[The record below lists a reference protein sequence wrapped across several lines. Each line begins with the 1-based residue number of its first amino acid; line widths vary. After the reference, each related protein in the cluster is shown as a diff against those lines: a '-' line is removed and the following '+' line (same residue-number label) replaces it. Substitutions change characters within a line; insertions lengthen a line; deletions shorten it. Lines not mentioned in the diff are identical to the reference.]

1 MKRIIIASLLLVALA
16 CSKDK
21 DPGFTSAE
29 GKWKY
34 TTPDS
39 KIAVTFELVKTPSG
53 GLSVTTQTIKVD
65 GVAFESA
72 SLIDG
77 VSLPNISTI
86 RINAND
92 AKAVYP
98 YNIIFK
104 NGVVSSDFTKIE
116 VPDATYTFPWP
127 TVQALKTVIIE
138 RQ

>member
-21 DPGFTSAE
+21 DPGFSSAE

-39 KIAVTFELVKTPSG
+39 KVAVTFELVKTSAG
-53 GLSVTTQTIKVD
+53 GLEITAQTIKVD
-65 GVAFESA
+65 GVSFESA
-72 SLIDG
+72 SLIEG
-77 VSLPNISTI
+77 VSLPNIGTLK
-86 RINAND
+86 INAND

-104 NGVVSSDFTKIE
+104 NGVVNSDFTKIE
-116 VPDATYTFPWP
+116 APDASYTFPWP
-127 TVQALKTVIIE
+127 TVKPLTTVVIE

>member
-1 MKRIIIASLLLVALA
+1 MRWIISASLLLVALA

-34 TTPDS
+34 TTPDG
-39 KIAVTFELVKTPSG
+39 KIEVTFELTKTSSG
-53 GLSVTTQTIKVD
+53 GLTISSQTINVD

-72 SLIDG
+72 NQIDG
-77 VSLPNISTI
+77 VSLPTIATI

-92 AKAVYP
+92 SKAVYP

-104 NGVVSSDFTKIE
+104 NSVVNSDFTKIE
-116 VPDATYTFPWP
+116 APDATYTFPWP
-127 TVQALKTVIIE
+127 TVKALKAVVIE

>member
-1 MKRIIIASLLLVALA
+1 MKWIIITCLLALNIG

-21 DPGFTSAE
+21 DPGFSSAE

-34 TTPDS
+34 TTSDG
-39 KIAVTFELVKTPSG
+39 KIAVTFELAKTSTG
-53 GLSVTTQTIKVD
+53 GLTITTQTIMVD

-77 VSLPNISTI
+77 VSLPSIATI

-92 AKAVYP
+92 SKAVYP

-104 NGVVSSDFTKIE
+104 NSVVNSDFTKIE
-116 VPDATYTFPWP
+116 APDATYTFPWP
-127 TVQALKTVIIE
+127 TVKPLKTIVIE

>member
-1 MKRIIIASLLLVALA
+1 MKRIIIASLLLVAMA

-21 DPGFTSAE
+21 DPAFTSVE

-34 TTPDS
+34 TTPDG
-39 KIAVTFELVKTPSG
+39 KIAVTFELTKTSSG
-53 GLSVTTQTIKVD
+53 GLTISSQPIIIDNVS
-65 GVAFESA
+65 FESA

-77 VSLPNISTI
+77 VSLPNIATI

-104 NGVVSSDFTKIE
+104 NGVVNSDFTRIE

-127 TVQALKTVIIE
+127 AVKALKTVVIE

>member
-1 MKRIIIASLLLVALA
+1 MRWIISASLLLVALA

-34 TTPDS
+34 TTPDG
-39 KIAVTFELVKTPSG
+39 KIEVTFELTKTSSG
-53 GLSVTTQTIKVD
+53 GLIISSQTINVD

-72 SLIDG
+72 NQIDG
-77 VSLPNISTI
+77 VSLPTIATI

-92 AKAVYP
+92 SKAVYP

-104 NGVVSSDFTKIE
+104 NSVVNSDFTKIE
-116 VPDATYTFPWP
+116 APDATYTFPWP
-127 TVQALKTVIIE
+127 TVKALKAVVIE